1 MGRRRAHSERRHG
14 FTLVE
19 VLAALA
25 IAAVIIAATGAL
37 VHNVALH
44 FDYGTRGVS
53 EGERLILAV
62 ERLASDIG
70 SARFVTRMSEG
81 GAALAFTGEPA
92 TAAQPARM
100 IFVSAGAVAASGEEV
115 VSLTVEQDED
125 VARLVR
131 RRAPWNGP
139 RTRFEDITLQDP
151 VVLLEGKFLMS
162 FAFGRLSQDN
172 ALAWSDDWRGQMMPR
187 FVQLK
192 LRDRLTG
199 ADLLTGADFVIRADA
214 SAGCAQVGSQVG
226 SQGGSQGGSQVG
238 SQGGSAACVSSATAK
253 SRRGHDD

>member
-1 MGRRRAHSERRHG
+1 MGRGRAHTERRHG

-44 FDYGTRGVS
+44 FDHGTRGVS
-53 EGERLILAV
+53 EGERLILAI
-62 ERLASDIG
+62 ERLAGDIG
-70 SARFVTRMSEG
+70 SARFVTRLSEG
-81 GAALAFTGEPA
+81 SATLAFIGEPA

-100 IFVSAGAVAASGEEV
+100 IFVSAGGVAANASGEEV
-115 VSLTVEQDED
+115 VSLTVERDED

-131 RRAPWNGP
+131 RRAPWLGS
-139 RTRFEDITLQDP
+139 RTRFEDLTLHDP
-151 VVLLEGKFLMS
+151 VVLLEGKFFIS
-162 FAFGRLSQDN
+162 FAFGRLSEDN
-172 ALAWSDDWRGQMMPR
+172 ALAWSDDWRGQVMPR

-199 ADLLTGADFVIRADA
+199 ADLLTGAEFVIRADA
-214 SAGCAQVGSQVG
+214 SAGCAQ
-226 SQGGSQGGSQVG
+226 GGAP
-238 SQGGSAACVSSATAK
+238 GGSAACFSSAAAK
-253 SRRGHDD
+253 SRRTHDD

>member
-1 MGRRRAHSERRHG
+1 MGRGRAHTERRHG

-44 FDYGTRGVS
+44 FDHGTRGVS

-62 ERLASDIG
+62 ERLAADIG

-81 GAALAFTGEPA
+81 SAALAFIGEPA

-100 IFVSAGAVAASGEEV
+100 IFVGAGGVAANASGEEV
-115 VSLTVEQDED
+115 VSLTAEQDED

-131 RRAPWNGP
+131 RRAPWLGS
-139 RTRFEDITLQDP
+139 RTRFEDIRLQDP
-151 VVLLEGKFLMS
+151 VVLLEGRFLIS
-162 FAFGRLSQDN
+162 FAFGRISQDN
-172 ALAWSDDWRGQMMPR
+172 ALAWSDDWRGQVMPR

-199 ADLLTGADFVIRADA
+199 ADLLTGAEFVIRADA
-214 SAGCAQVGSQVG
+214 SAGCSQA
-226 SQGGSQGGSQVG
+226 
-238 SQGGSAACVSSATAK
+238 GSAACFSSAAAR
-253 SRRGHDD
+253 SRKAHDD

>member
-1 MGRRRAHSERRHG
+1 MGRGRAHIERRHG

-81 GAALAFTGEPA
+81 GAALAFIGEPA
-92 TAAQPARM
+92 TAAQPGRM

-115 VSLTVEQDED
+115 VSLTAEQDED

-131 RRAPWNGP
+131 RRAPWLGP
-139 RTRFEDITLQDP
+139 RTRFEDMMLQDP
-151 VVLLEGKFLMS
+151 VVLLEGKFLIS
-162 FAFGRLSQDN
+162 FAFGRISQDN
-172 ALAWSDDWRGQMMPR
+172 GLAWSDDWRGQASLPR

-199 ADLLTGADFVIRADA
+199 ADLLTGAEFVIRADA
-214 SAGCAQVGSQVG
+214 SAGCAQAGSG
-226 SQGGSQGGSQVG
+226 ACFS
-238 SQGGSAACVSSATAK
+238 SAAPKGRKA
-253 SRRGHDD
+253 HDD

>member
-1 MGRRRAHSERRHG
+1 MGRGRAHTERRHG

-25 IAAVIIAATGAL
+25 IAAVIIAATSAL

-44 FDYGTRGVS
+44 FDHGTRGVS

-62 ERLASDIG
+62 ERLAADIG

-81 GAALAFTGEPA
+81 SAALAFIGEPA

-100 IFVSAGAVAASGEEV
+100 IFVSAGGVAANASGEEV
-115 VSLTVEQDED
+115 VSLTTEQDED

-131 RRAPWNGP
+131 RRAPWLGP
-139 RTRFEDITLQDP
+139 RTRFEDIRLQDP
-151 VVLLEGKFLMS
+151 VVLLEGKFFIS
-162 FAFGRLSQDN
+162 FAFGRISQDN
-172 ALAWSDDWRGQMMPR
+172 ALAWSDDWRGQVMPR

-199 ADLLTGADFVIRADA
+199 ADLLTGTEFVIRADA
-214 SAGCAQVGSQVG
+214 SAGCAQA
-226 SQGGSQGGSQVG
+226 
-238 SQGGSAACVSSATAK
+238 GSACFSSAAAK
-253 SRRGHDD
+253 SRRAHDD

>member
-1 MGRRRAHSERRHG
+1 VTGMERGRAHTERRHG

-37 VHNVALH
+37 VHNVALP
-44 FDYGTRGVS
+44 FDHGTRGVS
-53 EGERLILAV
+53 EGERLILAI
-62 ERLASDIG
+62 ERLAGDIG
-70 SARFVTRMSEG
+70 SARFVTRLSEG
-81 GAALAFTGEPA
+81 SATLAFIGEPA

-100 IFVSAGAVAASGEEV
+100 IFVSAGGVAANASGEEV
-115 VSLTVEQDED
+115 VSLTAEQDED

-131 RRAPWNGP
+131 RRAPWLGP

-151 VVLLEGKFLMS
+151 VVLLEGKFLIS
-162 FAFGRLSQDN
+162 FAFGRISQDN
-172 ALAWSDDWRGQMMPR
+172 ALAWSDDWRGQASLPR

-199 ADLLTGADFVIRADA
+199 ADLLTGAEFVIRADA
-214 SAGCAQVGSQVG
+214 SAGCAQ
-226 SQGGSQGGSQVG
+226 
-238 SQGGSAACVSSATAK
+238 GGSAACFSSAAPK
-253 SRRGHDD
+253 SRRAHDD